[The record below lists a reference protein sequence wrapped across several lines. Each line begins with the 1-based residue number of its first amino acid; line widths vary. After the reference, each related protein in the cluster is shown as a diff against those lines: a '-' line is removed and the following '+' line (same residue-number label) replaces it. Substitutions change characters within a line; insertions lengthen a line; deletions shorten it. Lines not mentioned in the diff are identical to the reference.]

1 MAVKIAQYDNRL
13 TPSTNGIQAQASG
26 VQVSDAIG
34 AGLQNLGNAG
44 MGAAITAQQVENWQ
58 IKKQD
63 EIDTANQMT
72 AAHSALIGLTE
83 GINQHMADASSSAQP
98 GAFGFTKG
106 VQDTLNEK
114 AAPILEGDWKPK
126 VKQWLQQNIDTLHG
140 SVTNNA
146 MQFEAKAGVDFRLG
160 GVDKA
165 LDKWAQTAAQDDKA
179 YPDLKASIDTM
190 IDHSA
195 LGPELSRKV
204 KDQAKDKLVM
214 ATWDGLMK
222 RDPKAAAE
230 FLKGAYQED
239 TGNGQLN
246 VQDLQVDPA
255 KQDTSKWD
263 KRPDGS
269 AKGNGFLGVLQRPDG
284 GVSTEIS
291 VGVNINGHDM
301 DVPTL
306 VPTLTRAEVKT
317 LLTVKSAKDIPDSI
331 VQKAVDFAKTRIA
344 AGKSVFAG
352 PDESPAYK
360 APTAP
365 VADLPTDPSLPAG
378 LRNNNPGNIKYV
390 GQAGAIGPSKNLDQG
405 DPQAVYA
412 TKHDG
417 LVAMFN
423 LALKK
428 YDGGKITAAAIIA
441 SNGGWTPGNMSA
453 AGNIAKTHGTALE
466 ADLNLKDPQSLARF
480 GRALITQEQGKANK
494 TISDEELISAAKAA
508 LAGEKPSG
516 QRNAIPASYNDTTNA
531 PQVAVTAPG
540 MQHVNQLLNDTPIE
554 KIPSLISQATQEQ
567 TRQMAAY
574 RVQFAT
580 QEADQLTMMA
590 NGIHPDKPLT
600 LEGYTQAYGD
610 EEGLARFQNYQKAQV
625 LGDDIASVKTMP
637 LAQQQAL
644 LESRKPDPNLPGYA
658 LSNERYAT
666 LAKAVDSVNTAR
678 NNDPVQYA
686 IDNHIGGGSALNWND
701 TKTLAASLTQ
711 RVALASVMTKDY
723 GVAPTLLTKA
733 ESTNLLAGFA
743 KMTDSQKVGFLATI
757 NQGVKD
763 PAAYRAIMQQIAP
776 DSPVTALVGRLVGL
790 DKPATFTESHMFGAD
805 TVRASYDPKVVAL
818 TIMKGERILNPN
830 KGDKAQDGNATPL
843 VMPKEADFKTAFDE
857 QVGASFANQ
866 EKQMNVAYQAVKDY
880 YAAKSSDVS
889 DFNQTAVDTKRMKE
903 AIEAVTGGV
912 TDVNGKGS
920 VRRPWGMSESN
931 FVDNA
936 KLYFDTKMQQLKLPY
951 NFNNYGLENFGDGY
965 LVRAG
970 TGYLLDTKGQPIS
983 ISFGEDVSNATPLPA
998 APLPNTTEKI
1008 AKPTT
1013 TRPRTK

>member
-44 MGAAITAQQVENWQ
+44 MGAAITMQQVENWQ

-83 GINQHMADASSSAQP
+83 GINQHMTDASSSAEP

-269 AKGNGFLGVLQRPDG
+269 AKGNGFLGLLQRPDG
-284 GVSTEIS
+284 KVSSEIS
-291 VGVNINGHDM
+291 VGVTINGQQM
-301 DVPTL
+301 DIPTL

-331 VQKAVDFAKTRIA
+331 IAKAADFAKARIA

-360 APTAP
+360 APSAGAAGNPGSFDTVMSHVFKMEGGYNADDGNGYPVNFGINGKFHPNVDIKSLTKEQAAGIYKREYWDKIGGDKLAP
-365 VADLPTDPSLPAG
+365 GVAMMVMDAAVNQGVGYAQNLLKESGGDVAKMAEMRRADYEALAQ
-378 LRNNNPGNIKYV
+378 NNPSKRKYL
-390 GQAGAIGPSKNLDQG
+390 NNWLTRLD
-405 DPQAVYA
+405 
-412 TKHDG
+412 K
-417 LVAMFN
+417 
-423 LALKK
+423 
-428 YDGGKITAAAIIA
+428 TAAAA
-441 SNGGWTPGNMSA
+441 GSDATFSTPSETI
-453 AGNIAKTHGTALE
+453 NIESVG
-466 ADLNLKDPQSLARF
+466 
-480 GRALITQEQGKANK
+480 
-494 TISDEELISAAKAA
+494 
-508 LAGEKPSG
+508 
-516 QRNAIPASYNDTTNA
+516 
-531 PQVAVTAPG
+531 VTAPG

-743 KMTDSQKVGFLATI
+743 KMTDSQKVGFLSTI

-951 NFNNYGLENFGDGY
+951 NFSNYGLENFGDGY

-983 ISFGEDVSNATPLPA
+983 LSFGDEVSNATPLPA